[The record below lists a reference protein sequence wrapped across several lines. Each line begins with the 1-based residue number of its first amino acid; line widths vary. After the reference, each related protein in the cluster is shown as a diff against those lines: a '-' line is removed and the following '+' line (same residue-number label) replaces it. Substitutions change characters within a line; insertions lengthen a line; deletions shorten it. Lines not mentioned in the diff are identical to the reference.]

1 MHIRVRQIRLSARY
15 QCPSS
20 LAHVAKIRIRKRA
33 KTSLSVSERDGVP
46 ENQTKGQTLGM
57 GSIKSEH
64 VGCVL
69 SIGAID
75 ACMRPAWI

>member
-1 MHIRVRQIRLSARY
+1 M
-15 QCPSS
+15 
-20 LAHVAKIRIRKRA
+20 
-33 KTSLSVSERDGVP
+33 SERDGVP

-64 VGCVL
+64 VGGVL